1 MRLDEYTTAFA
12 KLRVNTARSTSPHK
26 PCMLLAVLDLAEAG
40 ALEKNEIRYLPNLLE
55 RYDAYFDIVRSA
67 TDHANAYFPF
77 FHLRGDGF
85 WHLIPIAGRESRLA
99 AMRTARSHADIQEN
113 VDHVELDADLYRYVR
128 DPSAR
133 AALGNALIE
142 RWFADKASELN
153 RAMASHSEEDA
164 YELTLREGTPPPY
177 TVAPRV
183 GQAAFRNVVLQA
195 YDYRCAAT
203 GWRLIVPGAWGL
215 IDAAHL
221 IPYAETQNN
230 DPRNGMALT
239 PTFHRAL
246 DQNLI
251 APGPDLK
258 WHVSRIIETRIP
270 DNRPLV
276 ELDGKDV
283 IFYGEAKFRP
293 SPTSLEWRMQNL
305 RDY

>member
-1 MRLDEYTTAFA
+1 MRLDEYATAFA
-12 KLRVNTARSTSPHK
+12 KLRVNTARSSSPHK
-26 PCMLLAVLDLAEAG
+26 PCMLLAMLDLAEAG
-40 ALEKNEIRYLPNLLE
+40 TLATNEIHYLPNLLE

-67 TDHANAYFPF
+67 TDHANPYFPF
-77 FHLRGDGF
+77 FHLRGDNF
-85 WHLIPIAGRESRLA
+85 WHLIPVTGRESQLA
-99 AMRTARSHADIQEN
+99 VMHTARSHADIQEN
-113 VDHVELDADLYRYVR
+113 IDHVELDADLYRYVC

-133 AALGNALIE
+133 AALRSALIE
-142 RWFADKASELN
+142 RWFADKAPELN
-153 RAMASHSEEDA
+153 RALALRSEEDA
-164 YELTLREGTPPPY
+164 YELTLREGTPSPY
-177 TVAPRV
+177 AVTQRV

-251 APGPDLK
+251 APGPDLR
-258 WHVSRIIETRIP
+258 WHVSRVIEPRIP

-276 ELDGKDV
+276 ELDGKEV
-283 IFYGEAKFRP
+283 IFYGEPKYRP
-293 SPTSLEWRMQNL
+293 SAKSLEWRMQNL
-305 RDY
+305 RAG

>member
-1 MRLDEYTTAFA
+1 MRD
-12 KLRVNTARSTSPHK
+12 
-26 PCMLLAVLDLAEAG
+26 
-40 ALEKNEIRYLPNLLE
+40 
-55 RYDAYFDIVRSA
+55 
-67 TDHANAYFPF
+67 ANARAE
-77 FHLRGDGF
+77 LR
-85 WHLIPIAGRESRLA
+85 S
-99 AMRTARSHADIQEN
+99 
-113 VDHVELDADLYRYVR
+113 V
-128 DPSAR
+128 
-133 AALGNALIE
+133 LIE
-142 RWFADKASELN
+142 RWFPEKALSLN
-153 RAMASHSEEDA
+153 LAVAAHSEEDA

-177 TVAPRV
+177 MVTPRV

-258 WHVSRIIETRIP
+258 WHVSRVVEPTDSGQSADCRTGWAGRDLLRGSEVSAVADESGMAHGESTKRINRRYQQSFRVTAETRTRLSGTETRGP
-270 DNRPLV
+270 GRRRL
-276 ELDGKDV
+276 
-283 IFYGEAKFRP
+283 A
-293 SPTSLEWRMQNL
+293 TSVLL
-305 RDY
+305 LSV